1 MTTVHGGNG
10 CKHSSLTVFHRLN
23 DVVAQ
28 SSMTMKG
35 TAGLVGTFR
44 SFGVAHGKRQQSG
57 KSWTQLSVQSI
68 ERPRT
73 KKERSQRYGCLL
85 PDATDC

>member
-28 SSMTMKG
+28 SLMTMEE
-35 TAGLVGTFR
+35 TAGLVGTFC
-44 SFGVAHGKRQQSG
+44 SFGVAHS
-57 KSWTQLSVQSI
+57 
-68 ERPRT
+68 ERPQIRKEPDATVGSKYRT
-73 KKERSQRYGCLL
+73 ALCETLVPKDVCLL